1 MHLSRH
7 RPRLALAA
15 TMLAVL
21 AIPACGSESGSP
33 PAGKSSQRATHAPA
47 KGKKKAAQDAYT
59 AGYHRGRAVRDAG
72 GKGSSVREVVW
83 GGCTRR
89 ALSAG
94 QEADAD
100 RGAWVSGCLDGV
112 SENAKH
118 LPSSQVT
125 KRSNDQ
131 DLLERFHAWLSDTDK
146 RPMTAHVTRLTL
158 VELHRSDYDIELTT
172 DYPSTGDGRSAAA
185 HLAQSF
191 VKWWD
196 GDEGDGTAWNVVV
209 RGTGGE
215 KLAVKRL

>member
-7 RPRLALAA
+7 RPHLALAA

-33 PAGKSSQRATHAPA
+33 QPGKSSHRPTHAPA
-47 KGKKKAAQDAYT
+47 KDKKEAAQDAYT
-59 AGYHRGRAVRDAG
+59 AGYNRGRAVREAG

-94 QEADAD
+94 QEAEAD

-118 LPSSQVT
+118 MPNSEVT
-125 KRSNDQ
+125 KRRNDQ
-131 DLLERFHAWLSDTDK
+131 DLLERFKAWLSDTDK
-146 RPMTAHVTRLTL
+146 QPMTAHVNRLTL
-158 VELHRSDYDIELTT
+158 LELHRSDYDIELAT
-172 DYPSTGDGRSAAA
+172 DYSSAGDDRSAATK
-185 HLAQSF
+185 LAQSF

-196 GDEGDGTAWNVVV
+196 GDDGDGTAWNVVV
-209 RGTGGE
+209 RGTDGE
-215 KLAVKRL
+215 KLATNRL

>member
-33 PAGKSSQRATHAPA
+33 ESGELPRPTHTPA
-47 KGKKKAAQDAYT
+47 KDKKKAAQNAYT
-59 AGYHRGRAVRDAG
+59 AGYQQGQAVREAG

-89 ALSAG
+89 ALRAG
-94 QEADAD
+94 REAEAD

-118 LPSSQVT
+118 LPNSQVT
-125 KRSNDQ
+125 KRSDDR
-131 DLLERFHAWLSDTDK
+131 DLLERFHAWLSATGK
-146 RPMTAHVTRLTL
+146 RSMRVHVIRLTL
-158 VELHRSDYDIELTT
+158 VELHHSDYDIELAT
-172 DYPSTGDGRSAAA
+172 DYSPAGGDRPTAIN
-185 HLAQSF
+185 LAQSF

-196 GDEGDGTAWNVVV
+196 GDDGDGTTWNVVV
-209 RGTGGE
+209 RGAGGE
-215 KLAVKRL
+215 KLASKSL

>member
-1 MHLSRH
+1 MRPSRY

-15 TMLAVL
+15 TMLAAL

-33 PAGKSSQRATHAPA
+33 RPGKPSQRPTHAPV
-47 KGKKKAAQDAYT
+47 KDKKKVAQDAYI
-59 AGYHRGRAVRDAG
+59 AGYNQGRAVREAG

-94 QEADAD
+94 QEAEAD

-125 KRSNDQ
+125 KRTNDQ
-131 DLLERFHAWLSDTDK
+131 DLLERFKAWLSDTDK
-146 RPMTAHVTRLTL
+146 RPMTAHVNRLTL

-172 DYPSTGDGRSAAA
+172 DYPPTRDDHSAATN
-185 HLAQSF
+185 LAQSF
-191 VKWWD
+191 VTWWD
-196 GDEGDGTAWNVVV
+196 GDDGDGTAWNVVV
-209 RGTGGE
+209 RGTNGE
-215 KLAVKRL
+215 KLATNRL